1 MLLQIITMSVFSDN
15 IRFLRGKKEITQQD
29 LADTLII
36 TRSRY
41 VSYEDGRSEPPIE
54 VLVKISKFFNISI
67 DLLVSVDI
75 RKYPLDEILRLPD
88 NRIVL
93 PVVVDKLGN
102 NSIEII
108 PQKASMG
115 YLSGYS
121 DPEYIESLQ
130 RISLPFLTNGKY
142 RAFPAQGDSMPPFKD
157 GSYIIGKYIENID
170 DLKENRSYVF
180 VTLNDGISYK
190 RFKSKN
196 EKTVTVAADNSFY
209 KPYEIPFH
217 EIIEIWQYASGIF
230 PEDFEPD
237 HFENHNLKDMFLELR
252 KDIRNLNIKI
262 SGLEEK
268 QNSIG

>member
-15 IRFLRGKKEITQQD
+15 IRFLRGKKAITQQD

-75 RKYPLDEILRLPD
+75 RKYPLEEILRLPD

-93 PVVVDKLGN
+93 PVVVDRLGN
-102 NSIEII
+102 NSIEIV

-130 RISLPFLTNGKY
+130 RISLPFLVNGKY
-142 RAFPAQGDSMPPFKD
+142 RAFPAKGDSMPPFKD
-157 GSYIIGKYIENID
+157 GSYIIGKYVEDIE
-170 DLKENRSYVF
+170 DLKPNKSYVF

-190 RFKSKN
+190 RLKAKKKKSI
-196 EKTVTVAADNSFY
+196 TVAADNPFY
-209 KPYEIPFH
+209 NPYDIPLGEIV
-217 EIIEIWQYASGIF
+217 EIWQYASGIF

-237 HFENHNLKDMFLELR
+237 NFESYPVKDMFLELR
-252 KDIRNLNIKI
+252 KEIRELDRKI
-262 SGLEEK
+262 SR
-268 QNSIG
+268 

>member
-1 MLLQIITMSVFSDN
+1 LLLQIITMSVFSDN
-15 IRFLRGKKEITQQD
+15 IRFLRGKKIITQQD
-29 LADTLII
+29 LADLLII

-54 VLVKISKFFNISI
+54 VLLKISKFFNVSI

-75 RKYPLDEILRLPD
+75 RKYPLEEILRLPD

-93 PVVVDKLGN
+93 PVVVDHLGN
-102 NSIEII
+102 NSIEIV

-130 RISLPFLTNGKY
+130 RISLPFLVNGKY
-142 RAFPAQGDSMPPFKD
+142 RAFPAKGDSMPPFKD
-157 GSYIIGKYIENID
+157 GSYIIGKYVEAVE
-170 DLKENRSYVF
+170 DLKPDKSYVF

-190 RFKSKN
+190 RLKAKNKKSI
-196 EKTVTVAADNSFY
+196 TVAADNSFY
-209 KPYEIPFH
+209 MPYDIPLSD
-217 EIIEIWQYASGIF
+217 IVEIWQYASGIF

-237 HFENHNLKDMFLELR
+237 PMENYNFKEMFRELKS
-252 KDIRNLNIKI
+252 DIKKLNDKI
-262 SGLEEK
+262 SG
-268 QNSIG
+268 

>member
-1 MLLQIITMSVFSDN
+1 LLLQIITMSIFSDN
-15 IRFLRGKKEITQQD
+15 IRFLRAKKKITQQD

-67 DLLVSVDI
+67 DLMVSVDI
-75 RKYPLDEILRLPD
+75 RKYPLEQMLNLPD
-88 NRIVL
+88 NRILL
-93 PVVVDKLGN
+93 PIVIDEAGN
-102 NSIEII
+102 SSIEIV

-157 GSYIIGKYIENID
+157 GSYIIGKYVEDIE
-170 DLKENRSYVF
+170 DLKKNKSYIF

-196 EKTVTVAADNSFY
+196 KKSIEVAADNSFY
-209 KPYEIPFH
+209 KPYEIPLG
-217 EIIEIWQYASGIF
+217 EIVEIWQYASGIF

-237 HFENHNLKDMFLELR
+237 NLDHYNLQEMFLEIR
-252 KDIRNLNIKI
+252 KDIQLLDDKI
-262 SGLEEK
+262 SK
-268 QNSIG
+268 SK

>member
-1 MLLQIITMSVFSDN
+1 MT
-15 IRFLRGKKEITQQD
+15 TQQE

-41 VSYEDGRSEPPIE
+41 VSYEDGRSEPPYD
-54 VLVKISKFFNISI
+54 VLITMSKFFHISI
-67 DLLVSVDI
+67 DLLLTVNI
-75 RKYPLDEILRLPD
+75 RKYPLEEMMNLPD

-93 PVVVDKLGN
+93 PIIVDNLGN

-157 GSYIIGKYIENID
+157 GSFIIGKYVEDIE
-170 DLKENRSYVF
+170 DLKINKSYIF
-180 VTLNDGISYK
+180 V
-190 RFKSKN
+190 R
-196 EKTVTVAADNSFY
+196 E
-209 KPYEIPFH
+209 
-217 EIIEIWQYASGIF
+217 
-230 PEDFEPD
+230 
-237 HFENHNLKDMFLELR
+237 
-252 KDIRNLNIKI
+252 
-262 SGLEEK
+262 
-268 QNSIG
+268 

>member
-1 MLLQIITMSVFSDN
+1 MSIFADN
-15 IRFLRGKKEITQQD
+15 IRFLRGKKGLSQQSFADEI
-29 LADTLII
+29 LII
-36 TRSRY
+36 SRDRY
-41 VSYEDGRSEPPIE
+41 SKYENGRSEAPYE
-54 VLVKISKFFNISI
+54 VLIKISKYFNVSI
-67 DLLVSVDI
+67 DLLLTVDI
-75 RKYPLDEILRLPD
+75 RKYPLEDVLKLPD

-102 NSIEII
+102 NSIEIV

-142 RAFPAQGDSMPPFKD
+142 RAFPAKGDSMPPFKD

-170 DLKENRSYVF
+170 DLKHNRSYVF

-190 RFKSKN
+190 RFKSRN
-196 EKTVTVAADNSFY
+196 EKFVTVISDNSFY
-209 KPYEIPFH
+209 RPYDIPLREIV
-217 EIIEIWQYASGIF
+217 EIWQYASGIF

-237 HFENHNLKDMFLELR
+237 NFENYNLKDMFLQLR
-252 KDIRNLNIKI
+252 SDIKKLDDKV
-262 SGLEEK
+262 SK
-268 QNSIG
+268 F

>member
-1 MLLQIITMSVFSDN
+1 MSIFSDN
-15 IRFLRGKKEITQQD
+15 IRFLRGKKEKTQQE
-29 LADTLII
+29 LANTLKL

-54 VLVKISKFFNISI
+54 ILIKISKFFNLSI

-75 RKYPLDEILRLPD
+75 RKYPLEDILKLPD

-93 PVVVDKLGN
+93 PVVVDQLGN
-102 NSIEII
+102 NSIEIV

-130 RISLPFLTNGKY
+130 RITLPFLTNGKY

-157 GSYIIGKYIENID
+157 GSYIIGKYVENINE
-170 DLKENRSYVF
+170 LKPGNSYVF

-190 RFKSKN
+190 RLISGNKKSI
-196 EKTVTVAADNSFY
+196 TVSADNSFY
-209 KPYEIPFH
+209 KPYDIPFE
-217 EIIEIWQYASGIF
+217 EIVEVWQYASGIF
-230 PEDFEPD
+230 PEDFEPKIVD
-237 HFENHNLKDMFLELR
+237 NSNIQHILLELR
-252 KDIRNLNIKI
+252 RDVTEINKKLF
-262 SGLEEK
+262 
-268 QNSIG
+268 Q

>member
-1 MLLQIITMSVFSDN
+1 MSIFSDN
-15 IRFLRGKKEITQQD
+15 IRFLRVKKMTTQQE
-29 LADTLII
+29 LADALIL

-41 VSYEDGRSEPPIE
+41 VSYEDGRSEPPYE
-54 VLVKISKFFNISI
+54 VLIAISKFFHISI
-67 DLLVSVDI
+67 DLLLTVDI
-75 RKYPLDEILRLPD
+75 RKYPLEAMMNLPD

-93 PVVVDKLGN
+93 PIIVDELGN

-157 GSYIIGKYIENID
+157 GSYIIGKYVED
-170 DLKENRSYVF
+170 LEDLKKDKSYIF

-190 RFKSKN
+190 RLKSKN
-196 EKTVTVAADNSFY
+196 EKSIEVAADNSFY
-209 KPYEIPFH
+209 KPYEIPLS
-217 EIIEIWQYASGIF
+217 EIVEIWQYASGIF

-237 HFENHNLKDMFLELR
+237 NFDNYNLKDMFLEIR
-252 KDIRNLNIKI
+252 KDIKQ
-262 SGLEEK
+262 LEDK
-268 QNSIG
+268 VSNSKTV